1 MALPGMRPST
11 GYGWARPGDVSAF
24 LGLMFDNVAQL
35 IVFSTILIQVFGYPV
50 ELVLARMLPGTA
62 LGVLVGDLLYTWLA
76 FRLARRTGRDDVTA
90 MPLGIDT
97 VSLFGLTFGALGPV
111 YLRTGDAVLAWQ
123 VGMALMV
130 MMGLFKIAV
139 TWLAARLRHFVP
151 PAAMLGTIGAIG
163 VCLIAFMPML
173 KLFASPLVGLLSL
186 FLVLLVLL
194 RALTLPGRVPPVLA
208 VVVLSTIAFYTLRG
222 LGLETPADQAP
233 ATAPVSLGMTWPV
246 PTLGFLAGI
255 DMALDYLPL
264 AIPLAFATII
274 GGIDNTESATAA
286 GDAYDTRSILLT
298 EGVSTLVAGL
308 AGGVIQTTPYIGHP
322 AYKRMGGRAAYTL
335 ATALFVGLGGILGYL
350 SWLVHV
356 LPEIVVVPILVFIG
370 LEIGGHAFLA
380 VPRRHAAAVA
390 VCFLPVLA
398 DVVVIL
404 GTQLLGGAGVSAA
417 DLTGPAAVSWKALE
431 LLAAGFVVSAMLL
444 GSALAFLIDGRFG
457 SAAAT
462 FLVAAVGSFFG
473 VIHSPLPGGATFL
486 PWRIADPTPYAT
498 AGGYAATALLVWIA
512 SFFARDAPPD
522 TSSRG

>member
-1 MALPGMRPST
+1 MTSTSPGR
-11 GYGWARPGDVSAF
+11 YAWARAGDVSAF

-35 IVFSTILIQVFGYPV
+35 IVFSTILIQVFGYPA
-50 ELVLARMLPGTA
+50 ELVLTKMLPGTA
-62 LGVLVGDLLYTWLA
+62 FGVLVGDLLYTWLA
-76 FRLARRTGRDDVTA
+76 FRLAKRTGRSDVTA

-111 YLRTGDAVLAWQ
+111 YRQTGDAVLAWQ

-130 MMGLFKIAV
+130 MMGVFKIAI
-139 TWLAARLRHFVP
+139 TWLAARLRDFVP

-173 KLFASPLVGLLSL
+173 KLFANPLVGLLSL
-186 FLVLLVLL
+186 FLILLVLL
-194 RALTLPGRVPPVLA
+194 RGIELPGRVPPVLG
-208 VVVLSTIAFYTLRG
+208 VVVFSTIAFYALRG
-222 LGLETPADQAP
+222 VGIVAQEDEALAA
-233 ATAPVSLGMTWPV
+233 ASVSLGLTWPI
-246 PTLGFLAGI
+246 PTLGFLAGMEI
-255 DMALDYLPL
+255 AIDYLPL
-264 AIPLAFATII
+264 ALPLAFATIV
-274 GGIDNTESATAA
+274 GGIDNTESAHAA

-298 EGVSTLVAGL
+298 EGVSTLAAGFV
-308 AGGVIQTTPYIGHP
+308 GGVIQTTPYIGHP

-350 SWLVHV
+350 SWLVHA

-390 VCFLPVLA
+390 ACFLPVLA

-404 GTQLLGGAGVSAA
+404 GNQFLGGAGVSAS
-417 DLTGPAAVSWKALE
+417 DLTGPAAASWKALE

-444 GSALAFLIDGRFG
+444 GSALAFVIDGRFG

-462 FLVAAVGSFFG
+462 FGIAALASFFG

-486 PWRIADPTPYAT
+486 PWHVSDLTPYLT
-498 AGGYAATALLVWIA
+498 AGGYAAVALLVWSA
-512 SFFARDAPPD
+512 ALLPDDPPTAP
-522 TSSRG
+522 S